1 MLHPDSVA
9 VVFWLLFLLYYLFK
23 FNLAND
29 RSIIILSALFVLL
42 AASKFTYIIFLPL
55 FLLSFIF
62 FNYKKSGW
70 ALTLKQLIKFLV
82 ITGVFLMALFPFLWT
97 DSITFAKSFF
107 GNIFMKSSGKG
118 NSLSILLFDYL
129 PSLITYPG
137 LILAVV
143 GLFLSF
149 VIGHDDS
156 GDMIHKIK
164 TRSDDWMEDRSL
176 MQELQPHNLWMRR
189 RGSKRIVPLIT
200 DPPTHNTVS
209 NEALEALIQQLE
221 QRHGIKALA
230 YKQPE
235 PLTPTHLTR
244 AKDDGNQFGG

>member
-1 MLHPDSVA
+1 MELPINNINATPMMDEGKVLI
-9 VVFWLLFLLYYLFK
+9 V
-23 FNLAND
+23 NL
-29 RSIIILSALFVLL
+29 RGLSDPV
-42 AASKFTYIIFLPL
+42 
-55 FLLSFIF
+55 
-62 FNYKKSGW
+62 
-70 ALTLKQLIKFLV
+70 QR
-82 ITGVFLMALFPFLWT
+82 M
-97 DSITFAKSFF
+97 F
-107 GNIFMKSSGKG
+107 G
-118 NSLSILLFDYL
+118 
-129 PSLITYPG
+129 SLITVLFEQAALNRPEEGGRRAFNYYLDEFTDYCANEG
-137 LILAVV
+137 SATSLARILSRCRKRNFRAHLFHQTLGQLQDTLGSALDNV

-189 RGSKRIVPLIT
+189 RGSKRIVPLVT

-235 PLTPTHLTR
+235 PLTPIHLTPPKHDW
-244 AKDDGNQFGG
+244 AKS